1 MVRKHM
7 RRKKNLDHEK
17 LQVMTLAARSIINQI
32 QRMPDPSNW
41 RSDLL
46 AQRPQGS
53 LPANFG
59 KQTNRLTVYDCV
71 EGLHPD
77 DKAEVMSYVS
87 KALEADE
94 AIFSRIQPLGS
105 PPT

>member
-1 MVRKHM
+1 MVKERM
-7 RRKKNLDHEK
+7 CRKKNLDHEK

-46 AQRPQGS
+46 AQRPLGS
-53 LPANFG
+53 LPASFG
-59 KQTNRLTVYDCV
+59 KQTKMLTIYDYV

-77 DKAEVMSYVS
+77 DKAEVMAYVTN
-87 KALEADE
+87 ALEADE

-105 PPT
+105 LPT